1 MRHVLFIVFLGLVPA
16 VVGALLIRHFWM
28 IPTAARPAIIAGQE
42 RFRSHHSS
50 SAAFDRASNAGTS
63 GSSSNRASHN
73 SDKALPDAPDMAES
87 MGPPA
92 HRQGDVRWP
101 EASVPAHASN
111 SANSSGRAPSE
122 PSATAIQLESDVR
135 LPAALLPP
143 YLVNQ
148 PIPVDAA
155 VQEITNAF
163 YRRLQAVADA
173 DGNSKEIRG
182 SEDTIM
188 ISQNPST
195 AHARDLANEQYRAL
209 FGNEAYNQKTLE
221 STIEAQLPPN

>member
-1 MRHVLFIVFLGLVPA
+1 
-16 VVGALLIRHFWM
+16 
-28 IPTAARPAIIAGQE
+28 
-42 RFRSHHSS
+42 
-50 SAAFDRASNAGTS
+50 
-63 GSSSNRASHN
+63 
-73 SDKALPDAPDMAES
+73 
-87 MGPPA
+87 
-92 HRQGDVRWP
+92 
-101 EASVPAHASN
+101 
-111 SANSSGRAPSE
+111 
-122 PSATAIQLESDVR
+122 
-135 LPAALLPP
+135 
-143 YLVNQ
+143 VNQ
-148 PIPVDAA
+148 PVPVDAA

-173 DGNSKEIRG
+173 DGNSKEILG